1 MPRRAE
7 PLHTVR
13 HRPTLLALLIAAGL
27 AACASKPPL
36 PADDAPTL
44 KTLAARSPALPG
56 RMPLASNETLALKA
70 WRELL
75 AAAPNA
81 EQRARAMRRLGD
93 LEMDH
98 TDAQLAQG
106 EGNTATGNPDYRQA
120 IAQYQAYLK
129 AYPQD
134 PANDLVLYQLARAH
148 EQGGDLDTALK
159 VITQLVSQ
167 YPQTKHLDEAQFRR
181 GELLFTARQYP
192 QAEVAYAAVLAS
204 PRVTPYRERA
214 LYMQGWSQFK
224 QARLEPA
231 LESFLAV
238 LDLKLAGHDDTVPL
252 EALPALSRADREL
265 VDDSFRVV
273 SLALENLQGAQTIP
287 SFTQTK
293 ARQSYELRLYQQL
306 AVLYLKQDRPKD
318 AADTYGA
325 FVARHPL
332 HAQAPLLQTE
342 VIAIHEKAGF
352 AALALQAKKEFVARY
367 GTNSPFR
374 RTNRSGWERAQ
385 PLVRTHLAELARHYH
400 AASQQTQANPEV
412 RQESVREAVQ
422 WYQALLKAFPTD
434 AEAAPNSFLLAELLY
449 EDKRYADAAAQYTQ
463 TAYGYPAHARSA
475 DAGYAALLALAQ
487 QTQGAA
493 PEQQPRLRRAGV
505 ESGLR
510 FAKAFATDPR
520 ATAVLVNAADT
531 QYQLGDAQAA
541 AETAKLALAAK
552 APATPATADQRR
564 VAWTV
569 LALTSFEGARFA
581 DAEQHITEV
590 LALTPANTPDSAK
603 KRNDWVER
611 QAAAIYKQGEQARA
625 NGQARQAAELFARVG
640 EAAPQ
645 SAVRVAAQFDAA
657 TQWLTLKDWPA
668 ATRVL
673 EDFRQRHPR
682 DPLQAQ
688 VPAKL
693 ALAYSEQGQ
702 WALAA
707 AEFERVAQ
715 TATEPDMA
723 RAALWQTAELYERAA
738 QGNTST
744 TTRASAAQAWER
756 YLRSHPAPL
765 EPALEARAHLA
776 QWARL
781 QAGVQTQPPTK
792 TPGKPRNKGPA
803 QAARQAKTE
812 LDWQREIFQAEQA
825 GGNARTPRTRT
836 LGAQAALAL
845 AAPEF
850 EAYQKIA
857 LVEPLQK
864 TLKAK
869 KAKLEEVLKACAV
882 AADYGVAEV
891 VTAATFHTAA
901 LYQDFGKSLL
911 ESQRPKRM
919 SKLEREQYDVLLEE
933 QAFPFEE
940 KATELHE
947 LNARR
952 ASLGLYDT
960 WVQKSFAALGKLRPV
975 RYGKAERT
983 DASATTEA
991 AKANLQAVALR
1002 QKGEFGPAREAYAKA
1017 LALDPAYAP
1026 AVLNLG
1032 VLHDLYLG
1040 HPAEALTLYERYL
1053 ALTPPGDAQVGKW
1066 VADLKNRLP
1075 KPVAATDKAATPAP
1089 AQPASPASPA
1099 KDKP

>member
-7 PLHTVR
+7 PLHRTPR
-13 HRPTLLALLIAAGL
+13 TLLVLAVVTTL
-27 AACASKPPL
+27 AACASKPGTP
-36 PADDAPTL
+36 PGDDQPTL
-44 KTLAARSPALPG
+44 KTLASRTPALPS
-56 RMPLASNETLALKA
+56 RRPLASNETQALQA

-81 EQRARAMRRLGD
+81 EQRARGMRRLGD

-98 TDAQLAQG
+98 TDAQLAQV
-106 EGNTATGNPDYRQA
+106 EGSNPDYQRA

-129 AYPQD
+129 AYPAD
-134 PANDLVLYQLARAH
+134 PANDAVLYQLARAH

-167 YPQTKHLDEAQFRR
+167 YPDTRHLDEAQFRR

-192 QAEVAYAAVLAS
+192 QAEAAYAAVLAS
-204 PRVTPYRERA
+204 PRETPYRERA

-231 LESFLAV
+231 LASFLAV
-238 LDLKLAGHDDTVPL
+238 LDLKLGDRDDSVPL
-252 EALPALSRADREL
+252 QDLPGLSRADREL

-287 SFTQTK
+287 AFTATP

-306 AVLYLKQDRPKD
+306 AALYLKQDRPKD

-352 AALALQAKKEFVARY
+352 AALALQAKKDFVARY
-367 GTNSPFR
+367 GANSPFR
-374 RTNRSGWERAQ
+374 QSNRAGWERAQ
-385 PLVRTHLAELARHYH
+385 PLVKTHLAELARHHH
-400 AASQQTQANPEV
+400 ALSQQSGATPEA
-412 RQESVREAVQ
+412 RQEAVREAVQ

-434 AEAAPNSFLLAELLY
+434 TEAAPNSFLLAELLF
-449 EDKRYADAAAQYTQ
+449 EDKRYADAAAQYSH

-475 DAGYAALLALAQ
+475 DAGYVALLAIAQ

-493 PEQQPRLRRAGV
+493 AEQQPRLRRDGV
-505 ESGLR
+505 QAGLR
-510 FAKAFATDPR
+510 FARAFANDPR

-531 QYQLGDAQAA
+531 LYQLGQTGDAPAA
-541 AETAKLALAAK
+541 AEVAKRALAVQP
-552 APATPATADQRR
+552 PATPATPEQRR

-569 LALTSFEGARFA
+569 LALTSFEAGRFA
-581 DAEQHITEV
+581 EAEQHIAEV
-590 LALTPANTPDSAK
+590 LALIPANAK
-603 KRNDWVER
+603 NRNDWVER

-625 NGQARQAAELFARVG
+625 AGQARQAAELFGRVAD
-640 EAAPQ
+640 AAPQ
-645 SAVRVAAQFDAA
+645 STVRVAAQFDAA
-657 TQWLTLKDWPA
+657 TQWLALKDWPA

-673 EDFRQRHPR
+673 EDFRQRYPR

-702 WALAA
+702 WAQAA

-715 TATEPDMA
+715 AATEPELA
-723 RAALWQTAELYERAA
+723 RSALWQTAELYDKAA
-738 QGNTST
+738 QGNAAPAAQT
-744 TTRASAAQAWER
+744 AAAQAWER
-756 YLRSHPAPL
+756 YLRAHPAPL
-765 EPALEARAHLA
+765 EPALEARVHLA
-776 QWARL
+776 LWSKE
-781 QAGVQTQPPTK
+781 QAAALAKAPTPL
-792 TPGKPRNKGPA
+792 PGKKQKGQAQPQAPRNI
-803 QAARQAKTE
+803 KTE
-812 LDWQREIFQAEQA
+812 LDWQREIFQADKA
-825 GGNARTPRTRT
+825 GGAARTPRTRT

-857 LVEPLQK
+857 LVEPLAK

-869 KAKLEEVLKACAV
+869 KAKLEEVLKAYAV
-882 AADYGVAEV
+882 AADDGVAEV

-901 LYQDFGKSLL
+901 LYQDFGKALL
-911 ESQRPKRM
+911 ESQRPKKM

-940 KATELHE
+940 KAAELHE

-952 ASLGLYDT
+952 ASEGLYDRY
-960 WVQKSFAALGKLRPV
+960 VQQSFAALGQLRPA
-975 RYGKAERT
+975 RYGKAERV
-983 DASATTEA
+983 DANASSDA
-991 AKANLQAVALR
+991 AKANQQAVAQR
-1002 QKGEFGPAREAYAKA
+1002 QKGEFGPAREGYEKA

-1040 HPAEALTLYERYL
+1040 HPAEALALYERYL
-1053 ALTPPGDAQVGKW
+1053 ALTPAGDAQVGKW
-1066 VADLKNRLP
+1066 LADLKNRLP
-1075 KPVAATDKAATPAP
+1075 KPVAATHPAAAPAAAAPVPAP
-1089 AQPASPASPA
+1089 STPA

>member
-7 PLHTVR
+7 
-13 HRPTLLALLIAAGL
+13 TLPHALCSPRWLALLIAAGL

-36 PADDAPTL
+36 PDDNAPTL
-44 KTLAARSPALPG
+44 KTLASRTPALPEPK
-56 RMPLASNETLALKA
+56 PLASDETQALQA
-70 WRELL
+70 WRALL
-75 AAAPNA
+75 AATPNA
-81 EQRARAMRRLGD
+81 EQRARGMRRLGD

-98 TDAQLAQG
+98 TDAQLALG
-106 EGNTATGNPDYRQA
+106 DGNTAAGYPDYRQA
-120 IAQYQAYLK
+120 ISQYSAYLK
-129 AYPQD
+129 AYPSD
-134 PANDLVLYQLARAH
+134 PKNDLVLYQLARAH
-148 EQGGDLDTALK
+148 EQGGDLETALK
-159 VITQLVSQ
+159 VITQLVNQ
-167 YPQTKHLDEAQFRR
+167 YPDTKHLDEAQFRR

-192 QAEVAYAAVLAS
+192 QAEAAYAAVLAS
-204 PRVTPYRERA
+204 PRNTPYRERA

-224 QARLEPA
+224 QARLEPS

-238 LDLKLAGHDDTVPL
+238 LDLKLADRDDTVPL
-252 EALPALSRADREL
+252 DEMPGLSRADREL

-287 SFTQTK
+287 SFTSTP
-293 ARQSYELRLYQQL
+293 ARRSYELRLYQQL
-306 AVLYLKQDRPKD
+306 AALYLKQDRPKD

-332 HAQAPLLQTE
+332 HAQAPVLQTE
-342 VIAIHEKAGF
+342 VIAVHEKAGF

-367 GTNSPFR
+367 GGNSPFR

-385 PLVRTHLAELARHYH
+385 PLVKTHLAELARHYH
-400 AASQQTQANPEV
+400 AASQQVQAPAEV
-412 RQESVREAVQ
+412 RQEAVREAVQ
-422 WYQALLKAFPTD
+422 WYQALLKAFPND

-493 PEQQPRLRRAGV
+493 PEQQARLRRAGV

-510 FAKAFATDPR
+510 FAKAFANDPR

-569 LALTSFEGARFA
+569 RALTSFEAGQFA
-581 DAEQHITEV
+581 DAEQHIAEV
-590 LALTPANTPDSAK
+590 LALTPANAPDSAK

-611 QAAAIYKQGEQARA
+611 QAAAIYKQGELARA
-625 NGQARQAAELFARVG
+625 SGQARQAAELFGRVA

-657 TQWLTLKDWPA
+657 TQWLALKDWPA

-673 EDFRQRHPR
+673 EDFRQRYPR

-693 ALAYSEQGQ
+693 ALAYTEQGQ
-702 WALAA
+702 WAPAA

-715 TATEPDMA
+715 TATEPEMA
-723 RAALWQTAELYERAA
+723 RAALWQAAELFEKAA
-738 QGNTST
+738 QG
-744 TTRASAAQAWER
+744 SAGPAAQVAATQAWER

-776 QWARL
+776 QWANR
-781 QAGVQTQPPTK
+781 QAGVQTQAPTR
-792 TPGKPRNKGPA
+792 TSGKPLIKGQA
-803 QAARQAKTE
+803 QAARKAKTE

-825 GGNARTPRTRT
+825 GGSARTPRTRT

-850 EAYQKIA
+850 EAYKKIA

-869 KAKLEEVLKACAV
+869 KAKLEEVLKAYAV

-891 VTAATFHTAA
+891 VTAATFHTAT
-901 LYQDFGKSLL
+901 LYQDFGQSLL
-911 ESQRPKRM
+911 ESQRPKKM

-952 ASLGLYDT
+952 TADGLYDT
-960 WVQKSFAALGKLRPV
+960 WVQQSFTALSKLRPV
-975 RYGKAERT
+975 RWGKAERA
-983 DASATTEA
+983 DAATSQAATSDA
-991 AKANLQAVALR
+991 AKANQQAVALR
-1002 QKGEFGPAREAYAKA
+1002 QKGEFGPARDAYENA

-1040 HPAEALTLYERYL
+1040 HPAEALGLYERYL
-1053 ALTPPGDAQVGKW
+1053 ALSPAGDAQVGKW

-1075 KPVAATDKAATPAP
+1075 KPVAATAPAATPA
-1089 AQPASPASPA
+1089 ATA